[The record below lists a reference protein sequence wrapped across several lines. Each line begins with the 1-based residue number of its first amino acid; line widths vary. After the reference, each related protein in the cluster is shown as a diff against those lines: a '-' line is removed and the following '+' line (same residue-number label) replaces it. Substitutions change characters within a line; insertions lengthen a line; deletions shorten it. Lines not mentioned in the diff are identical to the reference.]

1 MPWSITSDGIT
12 SSLQGTEPDDLPIS
26 SQVEDESQH
35 EQTDESDISIKLLSL
50 SERFDDFRANKEAK
64 LEEWLEGTSKHDDYC
79 DADEVERGKKL
90 LENDEKINTGN
101 SGFEGEV
108 LLHAVQP

>member
-1 MPWSITSDGIT
+1 MST
-12 SSLQGTEPDDLPIS
+12 
-26 SQVEDESQH
+26 
-35 EQTDESDISIKLLSL
+35 
-50 SERFDDFRANKEAK
+50 
-64 LEEWLEGTSKHDDYC
+64 
-79 DADEVERGKKL
+79 GKKL